1 MKDKLRIFI
10 DMDGVL
16 ADFQKAADLIPDWA
30 PEHDKKHPDEVLDFS
45 TFEVIPGAKEAIAK
59 LIDMGHDLFIASTP
73 PWNNKAAWG
82 QKGEWIDAERRIQ
95 RHTGPHRLLCA
106 RAASRPSRSQG
117 QPSSKGN
124 PRGSLGLY
132 C

>member
-45 TFEVIPGAKEAIAK
+45 TFEVIHKVLVGY
-59 LIDMGHDLFIASTP
+59 L
-73 PWNNKAAWG
+73 
-82 QKGEWIDAERRIQ
+82 QQ
-95 RHTGPHRLLCA
+95 
-106 RAASRPSRSQG
+106 
-117 QPSSKGN
+117 
-124 PRGSLGLY
+124 
-132 C
+132 